1 MEANTIFLKKEDIVF
16 EDFGFVAIGEIVTMI
31 PFFFSIFKEFDFCA
45 HNSFSEAFRFDFLQR
60 SLQ

>member
-31 PFFFSIFKEFDFCA
+31 PFFLHFKEFDFCA